1 MKVSKNTGIETTET
15 SLLQQLIFRYYPYW
29 PLLLLLVIISMG
41 MGYLYLKYRIP
52 IYETTATILV
62 KDEKKGL
69 DESKVLEALN
79 MFGEKKIVENEMEV
93 LHSRSIVT
101 QVTKD
106 LHLYASI
113 YEQGFINRSAYVSS
127 PVIVEL
133 KNPDGLIESPKIPF
147 LYNGDK
153 NEVVIDKNAYAMN
166 IWEPSPWGVLRFSE
180 NPLYVKSPNEK
191 HFYFSLTSVKTVAA
205 GLQAAIEIAPSSKLS
220 TVVDLKLADAIPQRG
235 EAILNEVVQDYIR
248 ASIDDKNMEASNTLK
263 FVEKRLQ
270 LMGKELDTVE
280 TDIQKFRTEKG
291 VVDISQQS
299 QQYLQNVGEND
310 KKLSEMNVQ
319 LAVLDQI
326 SKYIKS
332 KNDEPGL
339 VPSTFGI
346 EDPMLSQMLEKLY
359 DSEIQYEKLKKT
371 TAENNPILLSIR
383 NEIDKIKP
391 SILENINS
399 QRRSLEAGRNNL
411 YSNSTRYDSML
422 YAIPQKE
429 RRLVEISRQQGIKN
443 SIYSFLLQKREE
455 ASLSFNAAVADSRVI
470 DKAESSVLPI
480 IPNKPIVYLVAFVVP
495 FFLFAAFISMKETF
509 NGKVLFRRD
518 IEENT
523 VIPVIAELTKDR
535 SGQFLVT
542 KGSERTL
549 ITEQFR
555 HLRSALSSRILKE
568 KTKKIMITSSISG
581 EGKSFVACNLA
592 ISIAQIGK
600 KVVLI
605 EADMYKPK
613 ISEEF
618 DLPNSVGMSDY
629 LLGRKEI
636 HNIVYSTKTHENLFV
651 IPAGNIPDNPS
662 ELLMSQKV
670 SKMFQ
675 YLEEMFD
682 VILIDVAPV
691 SPVSDA
697 YLLSEYADTTLF
709 VIRHAHTPNLELQ
722 RLDENPVLNR
732 LKHVD
737 IVFNGICKR
746 GWGKFGPTYGYGYN
760 NTYGYG
766 YFEEKGKKKKIAL

>member
-359 DSEIQYEKLKKT
+359 D
-371 TAENNPILLSIR
+371 
-383 NEIDKIKP
+383 
-391 SILENINS
+391 
-399 QRRSLEAGRNNL
+399 
-411 YSNSTRYDSML
+411 
-422 YAIPQKE
+422 
-429 RRLVEISRQQGIKN
+429 
-443 SIYSFLLQKREE
+443 
-455 ASLSFNAAVADSRVI
+455 
-470 DKAESSVLPI
+470 
-480 IPNKPIVYLVAFVVP
+480 
-495 FFLFAAFISMKETF
+495 
-509 NGKVLFRRD
+509 
-518 IEENT
+518 
-523 VIPVIAELTKDR
+523 
-535 SGQFLVT
+535 
-542 KGSERTL
+542 
-549 ITEQFR
+549 
-555 HLRSALSSRILKE
+555 
-568 KTKKIMITSSISG
+568 
-581 EGKSFVACNLA
+581 
-592 ISIAQIGK
+592 
-600 KVVLI
+600 
-605 EADMYKPK
+605 
-613 ISEEF
+613 
-618 DLPNSVGMSDY
+618 
-629 LLGRKEI
+629 
-636 HNIVYSTKTHENLFV
+636 
-651 IPAGNIPDNPS
+651 
-662 ELLMSQKV
+662 
-670 SKMFQ
+670 
-675 YLEEMFD
+675 
-682 VILIDVAPV
+682 
-691 SPVSDA
+691 
-697 YLLSEYADTTLF
+697 
-709 VIRHAHTPNLELQ
+709 
-722 RLDENPVLNR
+722 
-732 LKHVD
+732 
-737 IVFNGICKR
+737 
-746 GWGKFGPTYGYGYN
+746 
-760 NTYGYG
+760 
-766 YFEEKGKKKKIAL
+766 

>member
-29 PLLLLLVIISMG
+29 PLLVLLVIFSMG
-41 MGYLYLKYRIP
+41 MGYLYLKFRIP
-52 IYETTATILV
+52 VYETTATILV

-93 LHSRSIVT
+93 LHSRSLVT
-101 QVTKD
+101 EVTRD
-106 LHLYASI
+106 LHLYAPI
-113 YEQGFINRSAYVSS
+113 YEQGLFNRSAYLTS
-127 PVIVEL
+127 PIVVEF
-133 KNPDGLIESPKIPF
+133 KDPDGLIEDPKIPF
-147 LYNGDK
+147 QYNALK
-153 NEVVIDKNAYAMN
+153 NEITIDKRTYGKN
-166 IWEPSPWGVLRFSE
+166 IWEPTPWGVLRFSD
-180 NPLYVKSPNEK
+180 NPLYEKSPNEK
-191 HFYFSLTSVKTVAA
+191 KFYFSLTSVKAVAA

-235 EAILNEVVQDYIR
+235 EAILNAIVQDYMKS
-248 ASIDDKNMEASNTLK
+248 SIDDKNMEASNTLK

-270 LMGKELDTVE
+270 IMGKELDTVE

-299 QQYLQNVGEND
+299 KQYLQNVGEND

-326 SKYIKS
+326 SKYIRS

-371 TAENNPILLSIR
+371 TAENNPILISIK

-411 YSNSTRYDSML
+411 YATSNRYDSML

-443 SIYSFLLQKREE
+443 GIYSFLLQKREE
-455 ASLSFNAAVADSRVI
+455 ASLSFNAAVADSRII

-480 IPNKPIVYLVAFVVP
+480 IPNKPIVYIVSFVVP
-495 FFLFAAFISMKETF
+495 LFVFAGLISMKETF
-509 NGKVLFRRD
+509 NGKVLFRRN

-523 VIPVIAELTKDR
+523 VIPVIAELAKDR

-542 KGSERTL
+542 KGSDRTL

-555 HLRSALSSRILKE
+555 HLRSALSPRILKE
-568 KTKKIMITSSISG
+568 KAKKIMVTSSISG

-618 DLPNSVGMSDY
+618 ELPNATGMSDY

-636 HNIVYSTKTHENLFV
+636 HNIIYSSKTHENLFV

-662 ELLMSQKV
+662 ELLMSDKIG
-670 SKMFQ
+670 KMFK
-675 YLEEMFD
+675 YLEDMFD

-709 VIRHAHTPNLELQ
+709 VIRHAHTPKVELQ

-737 IVFNGICKR
+737 IVFNGIRKR
-746 GWGKFGPTYGYGYN
+746 GWGKFGPTYGYGYY
-760 NTYGYG
+760 NTFGYG
-766 YFEEKGKKKKIAL
+766 YFEEKGRKKKIAF